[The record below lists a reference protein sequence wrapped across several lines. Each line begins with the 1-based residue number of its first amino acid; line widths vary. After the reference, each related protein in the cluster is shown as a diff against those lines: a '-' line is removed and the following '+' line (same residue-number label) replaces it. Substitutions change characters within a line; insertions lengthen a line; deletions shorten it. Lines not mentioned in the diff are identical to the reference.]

1 MKLDTLAQ
9 RHKLIDDM
17 VKKGFEFE
25 ESLIHAEDCGDDWGG
40 AMSTVE
46 NLITIEEMIRTEEI
60 FLGTFAEMESVRTR
74 NVDEKDIYLGIV
86 DDALVYFIDTIL
98 LRRIEFA
105 LDHLN
110 GWDFVSE
117 RGKKFKKSYCKKL
130 DALRKKYQDIYD
142 L

>member
-9 RHKLIDDM
+9 RHKLIDDL

-25 ESLIHAEDCGDDWGG
+25 ESLVHAEDCGDDWGG

-46 NLITIEEMIRTEEI
+46 NLITIEEMIRTEDI
-60 FLGTFAEMESVRTR
+60 FLSTYAEMDNIRTR
-74 NVDEKDIYLGIV
+74 NVDEKEIYLSMV
-86 DDALVYFIDTIL
+86 DDALIYFVDTIL

-105 LDHLN
+105 FDHLN

-117 RGKKFKKSYCKKL
+117 RGKKFQKSYCKKL